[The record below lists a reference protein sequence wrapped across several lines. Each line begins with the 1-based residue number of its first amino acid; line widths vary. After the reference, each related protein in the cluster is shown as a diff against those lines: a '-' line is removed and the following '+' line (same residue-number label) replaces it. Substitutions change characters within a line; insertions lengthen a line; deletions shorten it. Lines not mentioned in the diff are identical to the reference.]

1 MAEAIN
7 EGLLDKLKTAIK
19 TSKAGAK
26 ARAAGDWFREKVK
39 QAGARAKMKAVTPNQ
54 LLRRQPDDNILLG
67 KMFFYKYDPK
77 FAKKLPY
84 WDMYPLVFPFE
95 RAPGG
100 FYGLNLHYIPPRDRA
115 VLMDNLNQY
124 ASNNKYDQTTR
135 LELSYRLLKRYGRA
149 VPCVKRYLGD
159 RIVSQ
164 TVRID
169 ADEWE
174 IAIFLPVERFQK
186 VRKVKSGKIVGDFI
200 NGRTTYI
207 WCR

>member
-1 MAEAIN
+1 MAQLN

-26 ARAAGDWFREKVK
+26 ARAAGDWFKEKIK
-39 QAGARAKMKAVTPNQ
+39 QAGASARMRAVTPKQ
-54 LLRRQPDDNILLG
+54 LLKRQPEDNIMLG

-77 FAKKLPY
+77 WAKKLPY

-95 RAPGG
+95 KAPGG

-115 VLMDNLNQY
+115 ILMDSLNQY
-124 ASNNKYDQTTR
+124 ANNDKYDKTTR
-135 LELSYRLLKRYGRA
+135 LQLSYQLLKKYGRA

-159 RIVSQ
+159 HVVSQ
-164 TVRID
+164 TVRVD

-186 VRKVKSGKIVGDFI
+186 ESKKTVWKDSRRHF
-200 NGRTTYI
+200 
-207 WCR
+207 

>member
-19 TSKAGAK
+19 TSTAGAK
-26 ARAAGDWFREKVK
+26 ARAAGDWFREKVR
-39 QAGARAKMKAVTPNQ
+39 QAGASARMKAVTPNQ

-95 RAPGG
+95 KAPGG

-186 VRKVKSGKIVGDFI
+186 ASKGEVWKDSRRF
-200 NGRTTYI
+200 Y
-207 WCR
+207 

>member
-19 TSKAGAK
+19 TSTAGAK
-26 ARAAGDWFREKVK
+26 ARAAGDWFREKAK
-39 QAGARAKMKAVTPNQ
+39 QAGASAKMRAVTPNQ
-54 LLRRQPDDNILLG
+54 LLKRQPDDNILLG

-95 RAPGG
+95 KAPGG

-124 ASNNKYDQTTR
+124 ASNNKYDKTTR

-186 VRKVKSGKIVGDFI
+186 ASKGEVWKDSRRF
-200 NGRTTYI
+200 Y
-207 WCR
+207 

>member
-19 TSKAGAK
+19 TSTAGAK

-39 QAGARAKMKAVTPNQ
+39 QAGASARMKAVTPNQ

-124 ASNNKYDQTTR
+124 ASNNKYDKTTR

-186 VRKVKSGKIVGDFI
+186 ASKGEVWADSRRF
-200 NGRTTYI
+200 Y
-207 WCR
+207 

>member
-19 TSKAGAK
+19 TSTAGAK
-26 ARAAGDWFREKVK
+26 ARAAGDWFREKVR
-39 QAGARAKMKAVTPNQ
+39 QAGASAKMKAVTPNQ

-95 RAPGG
+95 KAPGG

-174 IAIFLPVERFQK
+174 VAIFLPVERFQK
-186 VRKVKSGKIVGDFI
+186 ASKGTVWKDSRRF
-200 NGRTTYI
+200 Y
-207 WCR
+207 

>member
-1 MAEAIN
+1 MAEST
-7 EGLLDKLKTAIK
+7 ESFLDTLKSAIK
-19 TSKAGAK
+19 TSAATAK

-39 QAGARAKMKAVTPNQ
+39 QASASAQMRAVTPNQ
-54 LLRRQPDDNILLG
+54 LLKRQEEGSAALG
-67 KMFFYKYDPK
+67 KMLFYKYDPK

-95 RAPGG
+95 KAKGG

-115 VLMDNLNQY
+115 VLMDELSDY
-124 ASNNKYDQTTR
+124 ATNNKYDATTR
-135 LELSYRLLKRYGRA
+135 LKITYDLLKGFGRA
-149 VPCVKRYLGD
+149 VPCVKRYLGTNV
-159 RIVSQ
+159 RSN

-186 VRKVKSGKIVGDFI
+186 EKARVVWNDSKK
-200 NGRTTYI
+200 YY
-207 WCR
+207 

>member
-19 TSKAGAK
+19 TSTAGAK
-26 ARAAGDWFREKVK
+26 ARAAGDWFREKVR
-39 QAGARAKMKAVTPNQ
+39 QAGASARMKAVTPNQ

-67 KMFFYKYDPK
+67 KMFFYKYDPKYDPK

-174 IAIFLPVERFQK
+174 VAIFLPVERFQK
-186 VRKVKSGKIVGDFI
+186 ASKGEVWADSRRF
-200 NGRTTYI
+200 Y
-207 WCR
+207 

>member
-19 TSKAGAK
+19 TSTAGAK

-39 QAGARAKMKAVTPNQ
+39 QAGASAKMKAVTPNQ

-95 RAPGG
+95 KAPGG

-174 IAIFLPVERFQK
+174 VAIFLPVERFQK
-186 VRKVKSGKIVGDFI
+186 ASKGTVWKDSRRF
-200 NGRTTYI
+200 Y
-207 WCR
+207 

>member
-1 MAEAIN
+1 MAQAIN

-19 TSKAGAK
+19 TSTAGAK
-26 ARAAGDWFREKVK
+26 ARAAGDWFREKVR
-39 QAGARAKMKAVTPNQ
+39 QAGASARMKAVTPNQ

-174 IAIFLPVERFQK
+174 VAIFLPVERFQK
-186 VRKVKSGKIVGDFI
+186 ASKGTVWADSRRF
-200 NGRTTYI
+200 Y
-207 WCR
+207 

>member
-1 MAEAIN
+1 MAES
-7 EGLLDKLKTAIK
+7 EQSFLDTLKSSIK

-39 QAGARAKMKAVTPNQ
+39 QASASARMRAVTPTQ
-54 LLRRQPDDNILLG
+54 LLKRQEATDTELG
-67 KMFFYKYDPK
+67 QMLFYKYDPK

-95 RAPGG
+95 KAKGG
-100 FYGLNLHYIPPRDRA
+100 FYGLNLHYIPPRERA
-115 VLMDNLNQY
+115 VLMDELKEY
-124 ASNNKYDQTTR
+124 ATNNKYDETTR
-135 LELSYRLLKRYGRA
+135 LKITYDLLKGFGRA
-149 VPCVKRYLGD
+149 VPCVKRYLGTNV
-159 RIVSQ
+159 RSN

-186 VRKVKSGKIVGDFI
+186 EKARVVWNDSKK
-200 NGRTTYI
+200 YY
-207 WCR
+207 

>member
-19 TSKAGAK
+19 TSTAGAK
-26 ARAAGDWFREKVK
+26 ARAAGDWFREKIK
-39 QAGARAKMKAVTPNQ
+39 QAGASAKMKAVTPNQ
-54 LLRRQPDDNILLG
+54 LLKRQPEANLMLG

-77 FAKKLPY
+77 WAKKLPY

-95 RAPGG
+95 KAPGG

-124 ASNNKYDQTTR
+124 ASNNKYDKTTR

-159 RIVSQ
+159 HVVSQ

-186 VRKVKSGKIVGDFI
+186 ASKGTVWKDSRRF
-200 NGRTTYI
+200 Y
-207 WCR
+207 

>member
-19 TSKAGAK
+19 TSTAGAK

-39 QAGARAKMKAVTPNQ
+39 QAGASAKMKAVTPNQ

-124 ASNNKYDQTTR
+124 ASNNKYDKTTR

-186 VRKVKSGKIVGDFI
+186 ASKGTVWADSRRF
-200 NGRTTYI
+200 Y
-207 WCR
+207 

>member
-1 MAEAIN
+1 MAEAVN
-7 EGLLDKLKTAIK
+7 EGLLDKLKTAIR
-19 TSKAGAK
+19 TSTAPAK
-26 ARAAGDWFREKVK
+26 ARAAGDWFKEKVR
-39 QAGARAKMKAVTPNQ
+39 QASASARMRAVTPNQ
-54 LLRRQPDDNILLG
+54 LLRRQPEDDIMLG

-174 IAIFLPVERFQK
+174 VAIFLPVERFQK
-186 VRKVKSGKIVGDFI
+186 ASKGTVWADSRRF
-200 NGRTTYI
+200 Y
-207 WCR
+207 

>member
-19 TSKAGAK
+19 TSTAGAK
-26 ARAAGDWFREKVK
+26 ARAAGDWFREKVR
-39 QAGARAKMKAVTPNQ
+39 QAGASARMKAVTPNQ

-124 ASNNKYDQTTR
+124 ASNNKYDKTTR

-186 VRKVKSGKIVGDFI
+186 ASKGEVWKDSRRF
-200 NGRTTYI
+200 Y
-207 WCR
+207 

>member
-39 QAGARAKMKAVTPNQ
+39 QAGASAKMKAVTPNQ

-95 RAPGG
+95 KAPGG

-174 IAIFLPVERFQK
+174 VAIFLPVERFQK
-186 VRKVKSGKIVGDFI
+186 ASKGEVWADSRRF
-200 NGRTTYI
+200 Y
-207 WCR
+207 

>member
-7 EGLLDKLKTAIK
+7 EGLLDKLNTAIK
-19 TSKAGAK
+19 TSTAGAK
-26 ARAAGDWFREKVK
+26 ARAAGDWFREKVR
-39 QAGARAKMKAVTPNQ
+39 QAGASARMKAVTPNQ

-124 ASNNKYDQTTR
+124 ASNNKYDKTTR

-174 IAIFLPVERFQK
+174 VAIFLPVERFQK
-186 VRKVKSGKIVGDFI
+186 ASKGEVWADSRRF
-200 NGRTTYI
+200 Y
-207 WCR
+207 

>member
-1 MAEAIN
+1 MAESK
-7 EGLLDKLKTAIK
+7 ESFLDTLKSAIK
-19 TSKAGAK
+19 TSGATAK

-39 QAGARAKMKAVTPNQ
+39 QASASARMRAVTPTQ
-54 LLRRQPDDNILLG
+54 LLKRQEEGSATLG
-67 KMFFYKYDPK
+67 KMLFYKYDPK

-95 RAPGG
+95 KAKGG

-115 VLMDNLNQY
+115 VLMDELKEY
-124 ASNNKYDQTTR
+124 ATNNKYDATTR
-135 LELSYRLLKRYGRA
+135 LKITYDLLKGFGRA
-149 VPCVKRYLGD
+149 VPCVKRYLGTNV
-159 RIVSQ
+159 RSN

-186 VRKVKSGKIVGDFI
+186 QSK
-200 NGRTTYI
+200 RTVWNDSKKFY
-207 WCR
+207 

>member
-19 TSKAGAK
+19 TSTAGAK

-39 QAGARAKMKAVTPNQ
+39 QAGASARMKAVTPNQ

-186 VRKVKSGKIVGDFI
+186 ASKGEVWKDSRRF
-200 NGRTTYI
+200 Y
-207 WCR
+207 

>member
-19 TSKAGAK
+19 TSTAGAK
-26 ARAAGDWFREKVK
+26 ARAAGDWFKEKVR
-39 QAGARAKMKAVTPNQ
+39 QAGASARMKAVTPNQ

-124 ASNNKYDQTTR
+124 ASNNKYDKTTR

-174 IAIFLPVERFQK
+174 VAIFLPVERFQK
-186 VRKVKSGKIVGDFI
+186 ASKGEVWADSRRF
-200 NGRTTYI
+200 Y
-207 WCR
+207 

>member
-19 TSKAGAK
+19 TSTAGAK
-26 ARAAGDWFREKVK
+26 ARAAGDWFREKAK
-39 QAGARAKMKAVTPNQ
+39 QAGASAKMRAVTPNQ
-54 LLRRQPDDNILLG
+54 LLKRQPDDNILLG

-95 RAPGG
+95 KAPGG

-186 VRKVKSGKIVGDFI
+186 ASKGEVWADSRRF
-200 NGRTTYI
+200 Y
-207 WCR
+207 